1 MSKSNVKKKQG
12 LTKKKLLI
20 IESSSSSEERK
31 KKNITK
37 NIKKKNV
44 SQKKKPPLIIESSTT
59 EKVIEEKEKEK
70 QKEKIDT
77 FLPEKMKDTNKIDL
91 KISQEVK
98 QMSQLPSV
106 PLPSGPQLPTGRL
119 NEKFIELME
128 KLADIMLKQGEP
140 FRARAY
146 QKAQETIM
154 AYPNDILSPNDLKGK
169 PGIGETIMEKLNEY
183 VQTGTLKVIEREK
196 NNPVNI
202 LADVYGI
209 GPKKAKDLVDK
220 GITSISQLRENQDL
234 LNDVQKVGLKYY
246 EDILK
251 RIPRS
256 EIEDYKAIFEK
267 AFPSGTDG
275 KMEIVGSYR
284 RGAQSSGDIDV
295 IITSKSPVIF
305 TTFVDNLIKE
315 KVILHVLSRG
325 PTKCLVITKIPSSD
339 AARRVDFLYTTPE
352 EFPFA
357 ILYFTGSKIFNT
369 VMRHVALEKGY
380 TMNEHGIYKM
390 EAKKKG
396 EKVDRTFNSEEDIF
410 GFLGLEYKSPIE
422 RTDGRAI
429 VMRTTVPEA
438 KPFISQAKPKLI
450 IEESDSDSES
460 EIVLKPAAKKEPVKA
475 SVSKLSSKKIM
486 VLGNETEDETYKNI
500 ANDFKKSGIS
510 VLESL
515 NEKDLSQLLREAN
528 RAYYNE
534 EPFFTD
540 NQYDIVKDFIE
551 SKYPSNPV
559 LHEIGAPVERNKVT
573 LPYPMGSMDKIKPDT
588 NALANWVAKYK
599 GPYVLSCKLDGVSGL
614 YTTEGNVPKLY
625 TRGDGKVGQ
634 DVSHLIPYL
643 RLPKTKG
650 IVIRGEFIIPK
661 ALFDAKYKDKFANPR
676 NMVAGIVNHKTINEA
691 IKDLH
696 FVAYE
701 VMKPIKKP
709 SEQMALLLTLD
720 VETVLYKVEPT
731 ISNELL
737 SKTLLDWRYNYAYE
751 IDGVIVA
758 NDAIYERKP
767 GNPEHAFAFKMVLSD
782 QVAEAKVVDVIWA
795 ASKDGYL
802 KPRVQIEP
810 INLGGVQITYATGF
824 NGAFIND
831 NKIGIGATIELIRS
845 GDVIPYI
852 RKVVVPA
859 EEPKMPSVPFKWNDT
874 HVDIMLEDLG
884 SDETVREKN
893 ITGFF
898 RGIGVEGLSTGNIK
912 RIMEA
917 GYDSVPKILNM
928 TIADFLQVDGF
939 KEKTATK
946 LHDGIKDKVEAATLT
961 TIMSASNMFGRG
973 FSEKK
978 IDLIMESYPE
988 VLLSK
993 ETNSQ
998 KVAKIAGIKGMAVKT
1013 SEAFVERIQ
1022 DFINFIKEA
1031 GLVKKLGEGIVEK
1044 KSLDQS
1050 HPLFGKSIVM
1060 TGFRDTSLQE
1070 ALKNIG
1076 AKIGSSVSSKT
1087 FVVLVKDKEEDT
1099 GKANEARKLGVPL
1112 MTPQEFTSKY
1122 GIYN

>member
-1 MSKSNVKKKQG
+1 MKSKIKKKTTQNKRKLIIIEPTSTSSSQQSHG
-12 LTKKKLLI
+12 TRLPTRALWRSRKSITKNQKNKNGTKKKKLLI
-20 IESSSSSEERK
+20 IESS
-31 KKNITK
+31 
-37 NIKKKNV
+37 
-44 SQKKKPPLIIESSTT
+44 TT
-59 EKVIEEKEKEK
+59 SPFV
-70 QKEKIDT
+70 QVNKEKIDT
-77 FLPEKMKDTNKIDL
+77 FLPNELEDRLETDL

-98 QMSQLPSV
+98 EMSTSKRNSEPTKPS
-106 PLPSGPQLPTGRL
+106 GRL

-128 KLADIMLKQGEP
+128 QLADIMLKHGEP

-146 QKAQETIM
+146 QKAQETMM
-154 AYPNDILSPNDLKGK
+154 AYPGDIVSPNDLKGK
-169 PGIGETIMEKLNEY
+169 PGIGPTIMEKLNEY
-183 VQTGTLKVIEREK
+183 METGTLKILEREK
-196 NNPVNI
+196 TNPVNI
-202 LADVYGI
+202 LAEVYGI
-209 GPKKAKDLVDK
+209 GPKKAKELVDN
-220 GITSISQLRENQDL
+220 GITSIAELRENQQM
-234 LNDVQKVGLKYY
+234 LNDIQKVGLHYY

-256 EIEDYKAIFEK
+256 EIEDYKAYFENAIPK
-267 AFPSGTDG
+267 VANV

-284 RGAQSSGDIDV
+284 RGAESSGDIDV
-295 IITSKSPVIF
+295 IITSSDPQVFIK
-305 TTFVDNLIKE
+305 FVDNLLKE
-315 KVILHVLSRG
+315 KIILHILSRG
-325 PTKCLVITKIPSSD
+325 PTKCLVVTKIPSSD
-339 AARRVDFLYTTPE
+339 AARRVDFLYTNPE

-369 VMRHVALEKGY
+369 VMRHIALEKGY

-396 EKVDRTFNSEEDIF
+396 EKVNHIFKSEKDIF
-410 GFLGLEYKSPIE
+410 DFLGLEYKSPIE

-429 VMRTTVPEA
+429 VVKT
-438 KPFISQAKPKLI
+438 SKPKLI
-450 IEESDSDSES
+450 IEESDSESES
-460 EIVLKPAAKKEPVKA
+460 EEYVLPAKPAAKLA
-475 SVSKLSSKKIM
+475 SKKIM
-486 VLGNETEDETYKNI
+486 ILENEVEDETYKNI
-500 ANDFKKSGIS
+500 ANDFKKNGIL

-515 NEKDLSQLLREAN
+515 NEKQLSQLLREAN

-540 NQYDIVKDFIE
+540 NQYDIVKEFVE
-551 SKYPSNPV
+551 SRYPSNIV
-559 LHEIGAPVERNKVT
+559 LHEIGAPVERNKVI

-588 NALANWVAKYK
+588 NALANWMGKYK

-614 YTTEGNVPKLY
+614 YTTEGASPKLY

-634 DVSHLIPYL
+634 DISHLIPFL

-661 ALFDAKYKDKFANPR
+661 ALFDAKYKETFANPR

-701 VMKPIKKP
+701 LMKPIRKP
-709 SEQMALLLTLD
+709 SEQMELLLTLD
-720 VETVLYKVEPT
+720 VETVLYKIEPT
-731 ISNELL
+731 ITNELL
-737 SKTLLDWRYNYAYE
+737 SNTLLEWRYNYAYE

-758 NDAIYERKP
+758 NDAVYERKS

-782 QVAEAKVVDVIWA
+782 QVAEAKIVDVIWA

-831 NKIGIGATIELIRS
+831 NKIGIGAIIELIRS

-859 EEPKMPSVPFKWNDT
+859 QEPRMPSIPFKWNDT
-874 HVDIMLEDLG
+874 HVDIMLEDLE

-912 RIMEA
+912 RIMET
-917 GYDSVPKILNM
+917 GYDSVPKILKM
-928 TIADFLQVDGF
+928 TIANFLQVDGF

-946 LHDGIKDKVEAATLT
+946 LYDGIREKIEAASLT

-978 IDLIMESYPE
+978 IDLIMESYPT

-993 ETNSQ
+993 ESNSQ
-998 KVAKIAGIKGMAVKT
+998 KVDKIATIKGMGTKSAE
-1013 SEAFVERIQ
+1013 SFVERIPE
-1022 DFINFIKEA
+1022 FINFIKEA
-1031 GLVKKLGEGIVEK
+1031 GLVKKLIEVISEK
-1044 KSLDQS
+1044 KEVDQS

-1060 TGFRDTSLQE
+1060 TGFRDNAIQE

-1099 GKANEARKLGVPL
+1099 GKANEARKLNVPL
-1112 MTPQEFTSKY
+1112 MTPHEFTIKY
-1122 GIYN
+1122 L

>member
-1 MSKSNVKKKQG
+1 MPKSKNKMKKGQ
-12 LTKKKLLI
+12 TKRKKLI
-20 IESSSSSEERK
+20 IESSSTSSSERRRK
-31 KKNITK
+31 SITK
-37 NIKKKNV
+37 NNKKKIGT
-44 SQKKKPPLIIESSTT
+44 QRKKPFLIIENSTP
-59 EKVIEEKEKEK
+59 EEVLQE
-70 QKEKIDT
+70 KEKIDI
-77 FLPEKMKDTNKIDL
+77 LIPEKMKDTIKTDL
-91 KISQEVK
+91 KISQESNK
-98 QMSQLPSV
+98 MSSQLKS
-106 PLPSGPQLPTGRL
+106 SGRL

-154 AYPNDILSPNDLKGK
+154 AYPGDILSPNDLKGK

-183 VQTGTLKVIEREK
+183 VQTGTLKVLEREK

-202 LADVYGI
+202 LAEVYGI
-209 GPKKAKDLVDK
+209 GPKKAKDLVDQ
-220 GITSISQLRENQDL
+220 GITSIAQLRENQQL
-234 LNDVQKVGLKYY
+234 LNDIQKVGLQYY

-256 EIEDYKAIFEK
+256 EIEDYKAIFEN
-267 AFPSGTDG
+267 AFPKGTDG

-295 IITSKSPVIF
+295 IITSKSPKVF

-315 KVILHVLSRG
+315 KIILYVLSRG
-325 PTKCLVITKIPSSD
+325 PTKCLVVTKIPSSD

-396 EKVDRTFNSEEDIF
+396 DKVNRTFNSEEDIF
-410 GFLGLEYKSPIE
+410 EFLGLEYKSPIE

-429 VMRTTVPEA
+429 VVRV
-438 KPFISQAKPKLI
+438 SKPKLI
-450 IEESDSDSES
+450 IEDSSDSES
-460 EIVLKPAAKKEPVKA
+460 EEYVLPAKKTHAKPAAKPAAKKFMILE
-475 SVSKLSSKKIM
+475 
-486 VLGNETEDETYKNI
+486 NEIEDETYKNI
-500 ANDFKKSGIS
+500 ANDFKKNGIS

-515 NEKDLSQLLREAN
+515 NEKQLSQLLREAN

-534 EPFFTD
+534 DPFFSD
-540 NQYDIVKDFIE
+540 NQYDIVKEFVE
-551 SKYPSNPV
+551 SRYPSNPV
-559 LHEIGAPVERNKVT
+559 LHEIGAPVEKNKVT

-588 NALANWVAKYK
+588 NALANWMAKYK

-614 YTTEGNVPKLY
+614 YTTEGTSPKLY

-634 DVSHLIPYL
+634 DVSHLIPFL

-661 ALFDAKYKDKFANPR
+661 ALFEAKYADKFANPR

-701 VMKPIKKP
+701 VMKPIRKP
-709 SEQMALLLTLD
+709 SEQMELLLTLD
-720 VETVLYKVEPT
+720 VETVLYKVET
-731 ISNELL
+731 IISNELL
-737 SKTLLDWRYNYAYE
+737 SNTLLDWRYNYAYE

-758 NDAIYERKP
+758 NDAVYERKA

-831 NKIGIGATIELIRS
+831 NKIGVGATIELIRS

-859 EEPKMPSVPFKWNDT
+859 EEPRMPSVPFKWNDT
-874 HVDIMLEDLG
+874 HVDIMLEDLE
-884 SDETVREKN
+884 SDDTVREKN

-898 RGIGVEGLSTGNIK
+898 RGIGVEGLSTGNVK

-917 GYDSVPKILNM
+917 GYDSVPEILKM
-928 TIADFLQVDGF
+928 TIGDFLQVEGF

-946 LHDGIKDKVEAATLT
+946 LYDGIKQKIDEASLT

-978 IDLIMESYPE
+978 IELIMESYPK

-993 ETNSQ
+993 ETNTQ
-998 KVAKIAGIKGMAVKT
+998 KVAKISAIKGMATK
-1013 SEAFVERIQ
+1013 SAEAFVERIPE
-1022 DFINFIKEA
+1022 FINFIKEA
-1031 GLVKKLGEGIVEK
+1031 GLVKKLAEGISEK
-1044 KSLDQS
+1044 KEVDQS

-1060 TGFRDTSLQE
+1060 TGFRDTALQE
-1070 ALKNIG
+1070 KLKDIG
-1076 AKIGSSVSSKT
+1076 AKLGSSVSSKT

-1099 GKANEARKLGVPL
+1099 GKANEARKLNIPL

-1122 GIYN
+1122 L